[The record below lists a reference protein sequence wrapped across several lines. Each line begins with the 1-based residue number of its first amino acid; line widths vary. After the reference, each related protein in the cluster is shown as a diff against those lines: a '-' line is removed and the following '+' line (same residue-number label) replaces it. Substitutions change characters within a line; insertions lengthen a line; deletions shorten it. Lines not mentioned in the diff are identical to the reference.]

1 MDKCKKVGLVFEDVV
16 ATVEM
21 VNCQSVKVQ
30 VTGKT
35 PAFAID
41 KSAGVIV
48 YVSRDSMDAEFI
60 TSTSSEMN
68 VVFPGA
74 TDDADPIELPV
85 AEQFRTTIKDGA
97 LHTEPVDHAG
107 G

>member
-1 MDKCKKVGLVFEDVV
+1 MPSLSKGACQVFNDTSGQYADIPV
-16 ATVEM
+16 
-21 VNCQSVKVQ
+21 
-30 VTGKT
+30 
-35 PAFAID
+35 D